1 MNTQARQ
8 IDTLNV
14 ESEKKI
20 FPSESSD
27 RFIGTNVNA
36 ENLHIHTTTTE
47 YRNAKRI
54 FIFTLDKAKIA
65 TLAPGL

>member
-1 MNTQARQ
+1 M
-8 IDTLNV
+8 L
-14 ESEKKI
+14 SEKKSFLRGRVLAIRSIYWNKPKRQKICI
-20 FPSESSD
+20 FIP
-27 RFIGTNVNA
+27 
-36 ENLHIHTTTTE
+36 TTTE